1 MSNVFNCSVI
11 ELPQIQNQSG
21 NITVLDHQENLLP
34 FEVKRIYYLYDVPG
48 GESRGAHAHKELH
61 QLIIAASGS
70 FNVILDDGKVKRS
83 ITLNNPNYGLYVPPG
98 IWRDLESF
106 SSGSILLVL
115 ASEKYSENDYL
126 RNYKEYL
133 KWKL

>member
-11 ELPQIQNQSG
+11 ELPQIHNEFGS
-21 NITVLDHQENLLP
+21 ITVVDHQKDIIP

-48 GESRGAHAHKELH
+48 GESRGAHGHKELY

-70 FNVILDDGKVKRS
+70 FNVILDDGKIKRT
-83 ITLNNPNYGLYVPPG
+83 ITLNNPNYGLYIPPG

-115 ASEKYSENDYL
+115 ASEKYSEKDYL

>member
-11 ELPQIQNQSG
+11 ELPQKNSKVG
-21 NITVLDHQENLLP
+21 NMTVIDHQDNIIP
-34 FEVKRIYYLYDVPG
+34 FNIKRIYYLYDVPG
-48 GESRGAHAHKELH
+48 GESRGAHAHRKLH

-70 FNVILDDGKVKRS
+70 FNVILDDGKTKRI

-115 ASEKYSENDYL
+115 ASEKYDENDYL

-133 KWKL
+133 EWKL

>member
-11 ELPQIQNQSG
+11 ELPQIHNQVG
-21 NITVLDHQENLLP
+21 NMTVLDHQENIIP
-34 FEVKRIYYLYDVPG
+34 FDIKRIYYLYDVPG

-70 FNVILDDGKVKRS
+70 FNVILDDGKIKRI
-83 ITLNNPNYGLYVPPG
+83 ITLNNPKYGLYVPPG

-115 ASEKYSENDYL
+115 ASEKYDENDYL

-133 KWKL
+133 EWKL